1 MIVLDL
7 TTEELEELIFA
18 EGKMYMDYDES
29 RSADFNASI
38 KRYNDNVEQLI
49 AKMKEALEKAKA
61 KEVIEA
67 EA

>member
-1 MIVLDL
+1 
-7 TTEELEELIFA
+7 
-18 EGKMYMDYDES
+18 MDYDEN
-29 RSADFNASI
+29 RSNDFNEHI